1 MTVPPAEQRQGGAQ
15 SSLTTARKDAAER
28 APFGRAPLLLT
39 ALLLVVD
46 MMLVTVFAATGN
58 STHRSGLDLVSIL
71 STAWPF
77 LVGLVVMSVLCRFWR
92 RPDRLWPDGVLIVLG
107 TVAVGMVL
115 RAASGSGGVQLS
127 FVLVTLGVLSVM
139 LLGRRALTPRVRK

>member
-1 MTVPPAEQRQGGAQ
+1 MAVRPAEQRRGSTQ
-15 SSLTTARKDAAER
+15 SSLATAREGAA
-28 APFGRAPLLLT
+28 GRAPLRRTSILLA

-46 MMLVTVFAATGN
+46 VMLVIVFAVTGN
-58 STHRSGLDLVSIL
+58 STHRSGLDLASIF

-77 LVGLVVMSVLCRFWR
+77 LVGLLVMSVLCRFWR
-92 RPDRLWPDGVLIVLG
+92 RPDRLWPEGVLIVLG

-139 LLGRRALTPRVRK
+139 LLGRRALTPRMRK